1 MDKPHTL
8 VVYAFDAGKL
18 NFQVSEPE
26 AAEAISKLE
35 EPDEVLR
42 FRSLDKH
49 GRYLGETVIP
59 VRAVTRLDFRMG
71 AVRKETG

>member
-1 MDKPHTL
+1 MEKPHTL
-8 VVYAFDAGKL
+8 VVYALDVGRL
-18 NFQVSEPE
+18 NFQVSEIE
-26 AAEAISKLE
+26 AAEVISKLE

-42 FRSLDKH
+42 FRSLDKQ

-71 AVRKETG
+71 ATRPESS